1 MSVAPAS
8 WINAPESGP
17 AMWNRMR
24 KTREVLR
31 KLSANAE
38 KNWHQNRGAKRRVVI
53 KDVDMVLPPFVFRSA
68 LATGG
73 V

>member
-1 MSVAPAS
+1 
-8 WINAPESGP
+8 
-17 AMWNRMR
+17 MR

-53 KDVDMVLPPFVFRSA
+53 RDVDMVLPPFVFRSA
-68 LATGG
+68 FTPDG